1 MKRASQGGSSPHPK
15 QSPFHEVDCEDDNFD
30 FLQNS
35 EALSSDEERLR
46 FPFSSPASSSQSYPT
61 AFLPLSQAISDQ
73 HSCDYESVLPPFN
86 FEEQPSS
93 EIRDVSF
100 SSASSLRNDWAASS
114 TSEDEMS
121 EAPELS
127 SQPAAKALVD
137 ILVNEIGI
145 SNAASA
151 VLENEALRE
160 EIMKQIFSS
169 SHKSLKTA
177 LKQSQLTSTR
187 KKERSYLLTLTPRT
201 ICEEFKTLSSASF
214 RLLVHGLLGISD
226 QNQIFESQFLL
237 NNVCL
242 LYSTIGKIINRNA
255 TGYALLLTT
264 AARDGGLREDSLR
277 ILSFLVHPRT
287 SQKYDRAVLAEGWD
301 AGLRDNL
308 KKEKMHFEAM
318 KEVEAKIETL
328 LQNDAAE
335 DVINDAK
342 TDLET
347 LRDTSPPQLQMVWDN
362 LNLRTKHRY
371 QRVGDEYGDSNLDW
385 MASLWIKDRITANH
399 MEHKGE
405 SLKRAENLNIRDFVP
420 NEKEKDYVF
429 LSLVRYYSH
438 RLVQR
443 HPLLFESIALCV
455 KPNRPHQF
463 QDAMDSKS
471 EEFTG
476 NLFTLSESRTEDLIT
491 MMSEVQLNVHTYTDS
506 SGAEHCHERKI
517 VAGDNKTEKNM
528 TYGILRFVA

>member
-15 QSPFHEVDCEDDNFD
+15 QSPFYVEDSGAEDFD

-35 EALSSDEERLR
+35 ETLSSDQESLR
-46 FPFSSPASSSQSYPT
+46 FSFSSPTTSSQSQSTVFPR
-61 AFLPLSQAISDQ
+61 LSQAIDQ
-73 HSCDYESVLPPFN
+73 QTDDEPLLPLTQFSS
-86 FEEQPSS
+86 EEQSNS
-93 EIRDVSF
+93 DIHDVSF
-100 SSASSLRNDWAASS
+100 SSSSSQHNDWTPSS
-114 TSEDEMS
+114 TSEDELPDIPDFGNQ
-121 EAPELS
+121 A
-127 SQPAAKALVD
+127 AAKILVD
-137 ILVNEIGI
+137 ELVDEVGI

-160 EIMKQIFSS
+160 EIMKKIFSS
-169 SHKSLKTA
+169 SHKSLKIA
-177 LKQSQLTSTR
+177 LKKSQLTSN
-187 KKERSYLLTLTPRT
+187 KKNRAYLLSLSPRN

-226 QNQIFESQFLL
+226 LNQIFESQFLL

-264 AARDGGLREDSLR
+264 VARDGGLREDSLR
-277 ILSFLVHPRT
+277 IFSFLVHPRT
-287 SQKYDRAVLAEGWD
+287 SQKYDRSVLASDWD
-301 AGLRDNL
+301 AKLNEHL
-308 KKEKMHFEAM
+308 KQEKIHFEAM
-318 KEVEAKIETL
+318 KEVETKIETL

-342 TDLET
+342 NDLEA
-347 LRDTSPPQLQMVWDN
+347 LRDTCPPQLQMVWDN
-362 LNLRTKHRY
+362 LNLRTSHRY

-399 MEHKGE
+399 MEHQGE
-405 SLKRAENLNIRDFVP
+405 SLKSAENLNIRDFVP
-420 NEKEKDYVF
+420 NDKEKDYVF
-429 LSLVRYYSH
+429 LSLVRYFSH

-443 HPLLFESIALCV
+443 HPLLFKSIALCI
-455 KPNRPHQF
+455 KPNKPHQF

-476 NLFTLSESRTEDLIT
+476 NLFTLSESRIEDLIT